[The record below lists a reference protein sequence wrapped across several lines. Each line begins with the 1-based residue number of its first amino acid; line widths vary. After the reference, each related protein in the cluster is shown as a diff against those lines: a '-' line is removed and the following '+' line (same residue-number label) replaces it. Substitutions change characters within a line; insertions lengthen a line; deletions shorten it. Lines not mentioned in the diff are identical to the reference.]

1 MRPLPLTSPATP
13 DPTSTGPRGALVLM
27 WLLYGLNAAL
37 FPFAAL
43 IVDSGRDLA
52 NGLALALGGTLPAYG
67 PSLFGIWHLGPAWY
81 ALLALP
87 LWLGGS
93 VGATAL
99 FVGLLAALK
108 IPLAF
113 ALGRRLGDRA
123 LGLLCAAFAAMPG
136 WQSLGSMVLSHTA
149 LVEALAFATLL
160 ASLCAVQRRAPGF
173 AALAALLLALALH
186 AHPTTL
192 VLAPAVAWAW
202 WHGSA
207 GRRLPWLFAAL
218 LAFAL
223 PFTPALVAEARS
235 GWPQLAGSGAY
246 LGESDLGQRLQRIP
260 AVLMGVA
267 WNGSTFV
274 REFLLQ
280 RVPGLG
286 WLWQIG
292 IGLVWLAALAGV
304 VAGWRARAWRGLGAL
319 CAWLGAV
326 VFVCLLRDATPAWM
340 TYALAPLL
348 ALFWGLG
355 VWTLLH
361 RATHRG
367 RAALVALLAALPV
380 GAALLGDRM
389 AVRREG
395 VQGVPGAAVA
405 DVAIRVAPEA
415 ATRFWLSALDH
426 DGLARRLCDGAAP
439 IALHGDLAAAVDF
452 AQGVATRLHCTPA
465 NTPLLGGDDA
475 VQHLAGIP
483 HAVASML
490 GITAEPAWGFVL
502 RAPAR
507 VLFPATGRPATLDT
521 AYRVDRFA
529 AFAKHGE
536 RGIEVEAT
544 CTIGELLVVTNRLP
558 GLNPLDA
565 NATRGALTL
574 APRLSQLA
582 SRYYDC
588 DGAPIRLRLDT
599 LDPGAIDVFVLAR

>member
-1 MRPLPLTSPATP
+1 MPE
-13 DPTSTGPRGALVLM
+13 STRAAPRGALVLVLV

-52 NGLALALGGTLPAYG
+52 NGLGLALGGVLPAYG

-87 LWLGGS
+87 LWLAGS
-93 VGATAL
+93 VGATSL

-108 IPLAF
+108 IPLAY
-113 ALGRRLGDRA
+113 ALGRRLGDRT
-123 LGLLCAAFAAMPG
+123 LGLLCAAFAALPG
-136 WQSLGSMVLSHTA
+136 WQSLGGMVLSHTA
-149 LVEALAFATLL
+149 LVETLVFATLL

-173 AALAALLLALALH
+173 AVLAALLLALALH
-186 AHPTTL
+186 AHPTAL
-192 VLAPAVAWAW
+192 VAAPAVACAGWCSA
-202 WHGSA
+202 A
-207 GRRLPWLFAAL
+207 GRRLPWLIAAVM
-218 LAFAL
+218 AFVL
-223 PFTPALVAEARS
+223 PFAPALVAEARS

-246 LGESDLGQRLQRIP
+246 LGESAFAQRLLRVP
-260 AVLMGVA
+260 AVLAGAA
-267 WNGSTFV
+267 WNGSGFV

-292 IGLVWLAALAGV
+292 IGCVWLAALAGV
-304 VAGWRARAWRGLGAL
+304 VAGLRARAWRPLGAL

-326 VFVCLLRDATPAWM
+326 VFICLLRDATPAWM
-340 TYALAPLL
+340 TYALTPLL

-355 VWTLLH
+355 VWTLL
-361 RATHRG
+361 RSAQRRS
-367 RAALVALLAALPV
+367 RAAIVALLAALLIGTV
-380 GAALLGDRM
+380 LLGDRI

-395 VQGVPGAAVA
+395 VQALPGAAVA
-405 DVAIRVAPEA
+405 DVAVAVAPEP
-415 ATRFWLSALDH
+415 ATRFWLTAFDH
-426 DGLARRLCDGAAP
+426 DGLARRLCAGAAP

-452 AQGVATRLHCTPA
+452 AQGVAARLHCTST
-465 NTPLLGGDDA
+465 NTPLLGGNDA

-483 HAVASML
+483 HAVATML
-490 GITAEPAWGFVL
+490 GITAEPEWGFVL

-507 VLFPATGRPATLDT
+507 VLFPAAGHPAAFDT
-521 AYRVDRFA
+521 AYRVDTFA
-529 AFAKHGE
+529 AFATHGE
-536 RGIEVEAT
+536 RSVKVEAT

-558 GLNPLDA
+558 GLNPLQVE
-565 NATRGALTL
+565 ATRGALTL
-574 APRLSQLA
+574 TPRLTQLA

-599 LDPGAIDVFVLAR
+599 LDPDALDVFVLAR